1 MMVTIPAKY
10 YDLNIILKLEGCYTS
25 HIINYQKINFK
36 DQHEEEEEFNFKA
49 HRTFKLLKG

>member
-1 MMVTIPAKY
+1 MVTIPAKY
-10 YDLNIILKLEGCYTS
+10 YDLSIILKLEGCYTS